1 MLVVK
6 GIEKNSIGEELG
18 FEKGDAIT
26 HFDGHKVIDILDY
39 IYYDAQTK
47 FELTVKS
54 INGETCNIDIEKEE
68 CETLG
73 LTFESDL
80 LDIKTCQNKCIF
92 CFVDQ
97 MPKGMRKSLYVKDD
111 DYRQSFMVG
120 NFVTLTNLKQEDLE
134 RIVRL
139 KLSPLY
145 VSVQVVNPEVR
156 IKMLNNR
163 FAGDI
168 YEKLK
173 YLTSNGI
180 EIEGQIVLVPSVN
193 DGLFLEDSIKKL
205 YELKPKFKSVSVVP
219 CGITKF
225 REGLFP
231 IRDIDKNYS
240 KCVIE
245 QVKMLNSEFNEIF
258 VTLGDEF
265 YFKAGL
271 SVEKYEHY
279 GDFSQLG
286 NGVGTTSKF
295 EREIDLCLKESNDE
309 NVYLVISGQ
318 SASKFI
324 EKQCQK
330 IKKYCKGATYYVL
343 GVKNN
348 FFGETVNCT
357 GLLTGKDIVE
367 QVNAFQKDFDV
378 LVLPNICLRQFE
390 DVFLDDMTL
399 SEFAKLINKKI
410 LITDGSGESFFNAC
424 TGGEGIKEIKYE

>member
-1 MLVVK
+1 KSV
-6 GIEKNSIGEELG
+6 EKNSIGEELG

-26 HFDGHKVIDILDY
+26 CFDGYKVQDILDY
-39 IYYDAQTK
+39 IYYDSQTS
-47 FELTVKS
+47 FELTVKTT
-54 INGETCNIDIEKEE
+54 NGKICKIDVEKEDY
-68 CETLG
+68 ETLG

-80 LDIKTCQNKCIF
+80 LDIKTCQNKCVF

-97 MPKGMRKSLYVKDD
+97 MPKGMRKTLYVKDD

-120 NFVTLTNLKQEDLE
+120 NFVTLTNLKQSDLE

-156 IKMLNNR
+156 VKMLNNR

-173 YLTSNGI
+173 YLTQNGI
-180 EIEGQIVLVPSVN
+180 QIEGQIVLVPSLN
-193 DGLFLEDSIKKL
+193 DGLFLEDSIRKL
-205 YELKPKFKSVSVVP
+205 YKLRPNFKSVSVVP

-225 REGLFP
+225 REGLYP

-245 QVKMLNSEFNEIF
+245 QVKMLNGEFNEPF

-271 SVEKYEHY
+271 DVESVEHY

-286 NGVGTTSKF
+286 NGVGTTAKF
-295 EREIDLCLKESNDE
+295 ESEIDASLKQSKDNG
-309 NVYLVISGQ
+309 VYLVISGE
-318 SASKFI
+318 SASAFI

-330 IKKYCKGATYYVL
+330 IKKYCENATYYVL

-348 FFGETVNCT
+348 FFGDTVNCT
-357 GLLTGKDIVE
+357 GLLTGQDIVE
-367 QVNAFQKDFDV
+367 QVCKFDKEFDI
-378 LVLPNICLRQFE
+378 LVLPDICLRQFE

-399 SEFAKLINKKI
+399 MEFAKKINKKI
-410 LITDGSGESFFNAC
+410 HVTDGSGESFFNALS
-424 TGGEGIKEIKYE
+424 GGVDVRKI

>member
-6 GIEKNSIGEELG
+6 DIQKNSIGEELG
-18 FEKGDAIT
+18 FERGDAIT
-26 HFDGHKVIDILDY
+26 CFDGHEVQDILDY
-39 IYYDAQTK
+39 IYYDAQTNFNMTIK
-47 FELTVKS
+47 TT
-54 INGETCNIDIEKEE
+54 NGETVTIDVEKEDD
-68 CETLG
+68 ETLG

-80 LDIKTCQNKCIF
+80 LDIKTCQNKCVF

-120 NFVTLTNLKQEDLE
+120 NFVTLTNLKQSDLE

-145 VSVQVVNPEVR
+145 VSVQVVDPNVR
-156 IKMLNNR
+156 VKMLNNR

-173 YLTSNGI
+173 FLTQNGI
-180 EIEGQIVLVPSVN
+180 QIEGQIVLVPSLN
-193 DGLFLEDSIKKL
+193 DGLFLEDSIRKL
-205 YELKPKFKSVSVVP
+205 HALKPNFKGVSVVP

-240 KCVIE
+240 RCVIE
-245 QVKMLNSEFNEIF
+245 QVKMLNSEFNEPF
-258 VTLGDEF
+258 ATLGDEF

-271 SVEKYEHY
+271 NVESKEHY

-286 NGVGTTSKF
+286 NGVGTTRKF
-295 EREIDLCLKESNDE
+295 EDEIDLCLKNRNDDKT
-309 NVYLVISGQ
+309 YLIISGQ
-318 SASKFI
+318 SASSFI

-330 IKKYCKGATYYVL
+330 IKNYCKSATYYVL

-357 GLLTGKDIVE
+357 GLLTGKDIIE
-367 QVNAFQKDFDV
+367 QVNASDKNFDV
-378 LVLPNICLRQFE
+378 LVIPDVCLRQFE
-390 DVFLDDMTL
+390 DVFLDDTSL
-399 SEFAKLINKKI
+399 EEFSKKINKKI
-410 LITDGSGESFFNAC
+410 IVTDGSGESFFNAL
-424 TGGEGIKEIKYE
+424 TGGDNVRIIL

>member
-6 GIEKNSIGEELG
+6 SIEKNSIGEELG
-18 FEKGDAIT
+18 FERGDAIT
-26 HFDGHKVIDILDY
+26 HFDGHKVQDILDY
-39 IYYDAQTK
+39 IFYDAQTK
-47 FELTVKS
+47 FTLTVKTT
-54 INGETCNIDIEKEE
+54 NGESCKIDIEKEDY
-68 CETLG
+68 ETLG
-73 LTFESDL
+73 LTFESHL
-80 LDIKTCQNKCIF
+80 LDVKTCQNKCVF

-120 NFVTLTNLKQEDLE
+120 NFVTLTNLKQSDLE

-145 VSVQVVNPEVR
+145 VSVQVINPEVR
-156 IKMLNNR
+156 VKMLNNR

-168 YEKLK
+168 FEKLK
-173 YLTSNGI
+173 YLTQNGI
-180 EIEGQIVLVPSVN
+180 QIEGQIVLVPSLN
-193 DGLFLEDSIKKL
+193 DGLYLEDSIRKL
-205 YELKPKFKSVSVVP
+205 YTLKPNFKGVSVVP

-225 REGLFP
+225 REGLYP

-245 QVKMLNSEFNEIF
+245 QVKMLNSEFNEPF

-271 SVEKYEHY
+271 EVESVEHY

-286 NGVGTTSKF
+286 NGVGTTAKF
-295 EREIDLCLKESNDE
+295 EKEINLSLKNSDDKST
-309 NVYLVISGQ
+309 YLIISGQ
-318 SASKFI
+318 SASEFI
-324 EKQCQK
+324 KKQCRK
-330 IKKYCKGATYYVL
+330 IKEYCQGATYHVL

-367 QVNAFQKDFDV
+367 QVNAFEKEFDV
-378 LVLPNICLRQFE
+378 LVLPDICLRQFE

-399 SEFAKLINKKI
+399 IEFSKKINKKI
-410 LITDGSGESFFNAC
+410 HITDGSGESFFNAV
-424 TGGEGIKEIKYE
+424 TGGENIRKI

>member
-6 GIEKNSIGEELG
+6 SVEKNSIGEELG

-26 HFDGHKVIDILDY
+26 CFDGYKVQDILDY
-39 IYYDAQTK
+39 IYYDSQTS
-47 FELTVKS
+47 FELTVKTT
-54 INGETCNIDIEKEE
+54 NGEICKIDVEKEDY
-68 CETLG
+68 ETLG

-80 LDIKTCQNKCIF
+80 LDIKTCQNKCVF

-97 MPKGMRKSLYVKDD
+97 MPKGMRKTLYVKDD

-120 NFVTLTNLKQEDLE
+120 NFVTLTNLKQSDLE

-156 IKMLNNR
+156 VKMLNNR

-173 YLTSNGI
+173 YLTQNGI
-180 EIEGQIVLVPSVN
+180 QIEGQIVLVPSLN
-193 DGLFLEDSIKKL
+193 DGLFLEDSIRKL
-205 YELKPKFKSVSVVP
+205 YELRPNFKSVSVVP

-225 REGLFP
+225 REGLYP

-245 QVKMLNSEFNEIF
+245 QVKMLNGEFNEPF

-271 SVEKYEHY
+271 DVESVEHY

-286 NGVGTTSKF
+286 NGVGTTAKF
-295 EREIDLCLKESNDE
+295 ESEIDASLKQSKDNG
-309 NVYLVISGQ
+309 VYLVISGE
-318 SASKFI
+318 SASAFI

-330 IKKYCKGATYYVL
+330 IKKYCKNATYYVL

-348 FFGETVNCT
+348 FFGDTVNCT
-357 GLLTGKDIVE
+357 GLLTGQDIVE
-367 QVNAFQKDFDV
+367 QVSKFDKEFDI
-378 LVLPNICLRQFE
+378 LVLPDICLRQFE

-399 SEFAKLINKKI
+399 MEFAKKINKKI
-410 LITDGSGESFFNAC
+410 HVTDGSGESFFNALS
-424 TGGEGIKEIKYE
+424 GGVDVRKI

>member
-6 GIEKNSIGEELG
+6 SVEKNSIGEELG

-26 HFDGHKVIDILDY
+26 CFDGYKVQDILDY
-39 IYYDAQTK
+39 IYYDSQSK
-47 FELTVKS
+47 FELTVKTT
-54 INGETCNIDIEKEE
+54 NGEICKIDVEKEDY
-68 CETLG
+68 ETLG

-80 LDIKTCQNKCIF
+80 LDIKTCQNKCVF

-97 MPKGMRKSLYVKDD
+97 MPKGMRKTLYVKDD

-120 NFVTLTNLKQEDLE
+120 NFVTLTNLKQSDLE

-173 YLTSNGI
+173 YLTQNGI
-180 EIEGQIVLVPSVN
+180 QIEGQIVLVPSLN
-193 DGLFLEDSIKKL
+193 DGLFLEDSIRKL
-205 YELKPKFKSVSVVP
+205 YELRPNFKSVSVVP

-225 REGLFP
+225 RQGLYP

-245 QVKMLNSEFNEIF
+245 QVKMLNGEFNEPF

-271 SVEKYEHY
+271 DVESVDHY

-286 NGVGTTSKF
+286 NGVGTTAKF
-295 EREIDLCLKESNDE
+295 ESEIDTALTKRQDNHT
-309 NVYLVISGQ
+309 YLVISGE
-318 SASKFI
+318 SASSFI

-330 IKKYCKGATYYVL
+330 INKYCKNATYYVL

-348 FFGETVNCT
+348 FFGDTVNCT
-357 GLLTGKDIVE
+357 GLLTGQDIVE
-367 QVNAFQKDFDV
+367 QVSKFDKEFDI
-378 LVLPNICLRQFE
+378 LVISDICLRQFE

-399 SEFAKLINKKI
+399 TEFAKKINKKI
-410 LITDGSGESFFNAC
+410 HVTDGSGENFFNAL
-424 TGGEGIKEIKYE
+424 TGGVDVRKI

>member
-6 GIEKNSIGEELG
+6 SVEKNSIGEELG

-26 HFDGHKVIDILDY
+26 CFDGYKVQDILDY
-39 IYYDAQTK
+39 IYYDSQSS
-47 FELTVKS
+47 FELTVKTT
-54 INGETCNIDIEKEE
+54 NGEICKIDVEKEDY
-68 CETLG
+68 ETLG

-80 LDIKTCQNKCIF
+80 LDIKTCQNKCVF

-97 MPKGMRKSLYVKDD
+97 MPKGMRKTLYVKDD

-120 NFVTLTNLKQEDLE
+120 NFVTLTNLKQSDLE

-173 YLTSNGI
+173 YLTQNGI
-180 EIEGQIVLVPSVN
+180 QIEGQIVLVPSLN
-193 DGLFLEDSIKKL
+193 DGLFLEDSIRKL
-205 YELKPKFKSVSVVP
+205 YELRPNFKAVSVVP

-225 REGLFP
+225 RQGLYP

-245 QVKMLNSEFNEIF
+245 QVKMLNGEFNEPF

-271 SVEKYEHY
+271 DVESVDHY

-286 NGVGTTSKF
+286 NGVGTTAKF
-295 EREIDLCLKESNDE
+295 ESEIDTALTKRQDNHT
-309 NVYLVISGQ
+309 YLVISGE
-318 SASKFI
+318 SASSFI

-330 IKKYCKGATYYVL
+330 INKYCKNATYYVL

-348 FFGETVNCT
+348 FFGDTVNCT
-357 GLLTGKDIVE
+357 GLLTGQDIVE
-367 QVNAFQKDFDV
+367 QVSKFDKEFDI
-378 LVLPNICLRQFE
+378 LVISDICLRQFE

-399 SEFAKLINKKI
+399 TEFAKKINKKI
-410 LITDGSGESFFNAC
+410 YVTDGSGENFFNAL
-424 TGGEGIKEIKYE
+424 TGGVDVRKI

>member
-6 GIEKNSIGEELG
+6 DIQKNSIGEELG
-18 FEKGDAIT
+18 FERGDAIT
-26 HFDGHKVIDILDY
+26 HFDGHKVEDILDY
-39 IYYDAQTK
+39 LFYDAQTN
-47 FELTVKS
+47 FQLTVKT
-54 INGETCNIDIEKEE
+54 INGEICNIEVEKEDD
-68 CETLG
+68 ETLG

-80 LDIKTCQNKCIF
+80 LDLKTCQNKCVF

-120 NFVTLTNLKQEDLE
+120 NFVTLTNLKQSDLE

-145 VSVQVVNPEVR
+145 VSVQVVDPKIRV
-156 IKMLNNR
+156 KMLNNR

-168 YEKLK
+168 YEKLQ
-173 YLTSNGI
+173 YLTQNGI
-180 EIEGQIVLVPSVN
+180 QIEGQIVLVPSLN
-193 DGLFLEDSIKKL
+193 DGLFLEDSIRKL
-205 YELKPKFKSVSVVP
+205 YALKPNFKNVSVVP

-240 KCVIE
+240 RCVIE
-245 QVKMLNSEFNEIF
+245 QVKMLNAEFNEPF
-258 VTLGDEF
+258 ATLGDEF

-271 SVEKYEHY
+271 QVESKEHY

-286 NGVGTTSKF
+286 NGVGTTRKF
-295 EREIDLCLKESNDE
+295 EDEIDASLKFSDNDKK
-309 NVYLVISGQ
+309 YLIVSGQ
-318 SASKFI
+318 SASSFI
-324 EKQCQK
+324 EKQCDK
-330 IKKYCKGATYYVL
+330 IKQYCKNATYYVL

-357 GLLTGKDIVE
+357 GLLTGNDIVT
-367 QVNAFQKDFDV
+367 QVCAFNKEYDV
-378 LVLPNICLRQFE
+378 LVLPDICLRQFE

-399 SEFAKLINKKI
+399 AEFSKIINKKI
-410 LITDGSGESFFNAC
+410 LVTDGSGESFFNAL
-424 TGGEGIKEIKYE
+424 TGGDSVREI